1 MQNRDKDTAT
11 RPVKN
16 SERSEKC
23 AKCRKMKKQRAN
35 IQKYRRMK
43 IKIKTKANMKETN
56 KQKNKTGRLPV
67 CCSWVGAATENQ
79 AAELTTIC

>member
-43 IKIKTKANMKETN
+43 IKIKANMKETN

-67 CCSWVGAATENQ
+67 CCSWVGATEYQ